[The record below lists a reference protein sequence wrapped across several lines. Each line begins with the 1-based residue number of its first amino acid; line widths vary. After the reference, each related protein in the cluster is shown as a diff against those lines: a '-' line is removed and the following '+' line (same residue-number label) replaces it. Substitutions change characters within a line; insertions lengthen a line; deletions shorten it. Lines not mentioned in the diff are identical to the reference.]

1 MTNSSLV
8 ISLTKL
14 RVCFYRNK
22 QEGGVVSLC
31 IGSLLGRGGS
41 KGEELK
47 KRVAGVAGVQVSQ
60 NSGELSTD
68 WSGSG
73 ELSADWLYPPS

>member
-1 MTNSSLV
+1 MESV
-8 ISLTKL
+8 
-14 RVCFYRNK
+14 
-22 QEGGVVSLC
+22 
-31 IGSLLGRGGS
+31 LGNGGS
-41 KGEELK
+41 KGEEL